1 MGNLFL
7 CVLVYFM
14 RSKTKLNKIS
24 LLSTRTRG
32 GIEEARNAKE
42 KGVEGGVT

>member
-7 CVLVYFM
+7 CVLVYLM

-32 GIEEARNAKE
+32 GIEGARNAKE
-42 KGVEGGVT
+42 RGWKAG